1 MTGRSAVALAFAAL
15 LLVAPSAAAY
25 HDEVKLDRATLNDIG
40 ATLFG
45 SPMKPGLVTADKH
58 FKASF
63 RDVVLTGRDASLLR
77 QIVQDAASLP
87 SDSELTIQGA
97 IDGKPFEVRMRSNER
112 GRKEAKLEGLVF
124 ADRHEALSFLDAL
137 RDRGMREAKLRGS
150 VDGQRIE
157 GRIEDGKPRF
167 EG

>member
-15 LLVAPSAAAY
+15 LLVAPGASAY
-25 HDEVKLDRATLNDIG
+25 HEEVRLDRATLYDVRAALLG
-40 ATLFG
+40 DLTR
-45 SPMKPGLVTADKH
+45 PGLVSAGKH

-63 RDVVLTGRDASLLR
+63 RDVVLTGRDASMLR

-87 SDSELTIQGA
+87 PDSRLTIQGA
-97 IDGKPFEVRMRSNER
+97 IDGKPFEVHMRSDEK
-112 GRKEAKLEGLVF
+112 GHKEAKLEGMMF
-124 ADRHEALSFLDAL
+124 ADRHEALSFLESL

-150 VDGQRIE
+150 VEGQRIE